1 MTEQSQTV
9 HEPWFKYGVA
19 FLYLEMAVAI
29 AVSAYSLFM
38 AFSGSGGFPV
48 K

>member
-1 MTEQSQTV
+1 MSEHDSTRDDA
-9 HEPWFKYGVA
+9 WFRYGVA
-19 FLYLEMAVAI
+19 LLYLEMIIAI

-38 AFSGSGGFPV
+38 AFSGSGGFPG